1 MASLLE
7 NLVEILDKENT
18 EYESL
23 VVLADQKT
31 PAIIQG
37 DIKSLGKITED
48 EQDIVGRIQH
58 LEKSRQEVLADIAN
72 VVNRDVE
79 TLKLKNLI
87 QMLEKRPDQQKLL
100 VDVHAK
106 LKKTIEQ
113 LKQGNEKNQQLLEDA
128 MDMVSFNL
136 HMLQALKSAPQTANY
151 TKKAFNSGSPL
162 GNVCGR
168 FDARQ

>member
-18 EYESL
+18 EYEGL
-23 VVLADQKT
+23 VALANEKT
-31 PAIIQG
+31 PIIIQG
-37 DIKSLGKITED
+37 DIKNLEKITED
-48 EQDIVGRIQH
+48 EQDIVGRIQKM
-58 LEKSRQEVLADIAN
+58 EKLRQEVLADIAN

-100 VDVHAK
+100 VDVHEK
-106 LKKTIEQ
+106 LKGTIKLLQ
-113 LKQGNEKNQQLLEDA
+113 SANEKNQMLLKDA

-136 HMLQALKSAPQTANY
+136 NMLQALKAAPQTANY
-151 TKKAFNSGSPL
+151 TKRAYNSGTAL
-162 GNVCGR
+162 GRACGG

>member
-23 VVLADQKT
+23 VVLADEKT

-113 LKQGNEKNQQLLEDA
+113 LRQGNEKNQQLLEDA

-151 TKKAFNSGSPL
+151 TKSAYCTGSQL
-162 GNVCGR
+162 GMFHGS
-168 FDARQ
+168 FDAKQ

>member
-1 MASLLE
+1 
-7 NLVEILDKENT
+7 
-18 EYESL
+18 
-23 VVLADQKT
+23 
-31 PAIIQG
+31 
-37 DIKSLGKITED
+37 
-48 EQDIVGRIQH
+48 
-58 LEKSRQEVLADIAN
+58 
-72 VVNRDVE
+72 
-79 TLKLKNLI
+79 
-87 QMLEKRPDQQKLL
+87 MLEKRPDQQKLL

-113 LKQGNEKNQQLLEDA
+113 LRQGNEKNQQLLEDA